1 MKKLF
6 AIFLSVSVL
15 FASCAKIED
24 ITVRNTKNTE
34 KEIVFTTKASVSTKA
49 IVEGTEMTDHFGV
62 YGYVVP
68 GDYSEG
74 GYLMKN
80 AEYDE
85 QGNAANGKSYYW
97 PVADNTAVDFLFT
110 TYSQY
115 YDAPAYNEENG
126 EITITIP
133 ELSQEL
139 IESGDFNDVLYA
151 QTLVNNHQSALAD
164 HARVEL
170 VFKHVLS
177 WLQFKAE
184 VADNA
189 SVKWVKVKGVKF
201 DQYTEG
207 QEAIEANP
215 GQEYIAPYN
224 DTTDTWINLKNN
236 GNVIATSTSTK
247 APGATSYTNAYAL
260 PEDLVAEIKSYYSV
274 DGGDAGDYVL
284 KLGKSAWDPIN
295 NTTATIKKLRI
306 VKEIPEEYKMIVDM
320 HGEGIPMT
328 FFDAVKY
335 LNDNGYYVQAG
346 STGGKPQVFSNNYV
360 ILDAYVNGTAYTV
373 TALNWGEANS
383 VPQYTIV
390 ENPGQEYIAPTE
402 GQPAIP
408 AGYVAEGVYSG
419 GEIVLPTRTL
429 IEESPL
435 ATYGEQKDTTL
446 NYCSQEWTINTAEQV
461 VLANALVIPQPV
473 PEYVTVT
480 FDICIANETGDDVVI
495 TDRRIS
501 RKINTGKD
509 NLNVD
514 YVASWAAS
522 NKYIYKFKFDGDVVD
537 FTVSASV
544 WDANNTYE
552 YHVWD
557 YTE

>member
-6 AIFLSVSVL
+6 TIILSTVVL

-24 ITVRNTKNTE
+24 MTVRNTNKNNA
-34 KEIVFTTKASVSTKA
+34 EIVFNTKASVSTKA

-68 GDYSEG
+68 GDYSQG

-85 QGNAANGKSYYW
+85 EGNAANGKSYYW
-97 PVADNTAVDFLFT
+97 PTSDNTAVDFIFT
-110 TYSQY
+110 AYSQF
-115 YDAPAYNEENG
+115 YDAPSYNDETG
-126 EITITIP
+126 EVTIAIP

-139 IESGDFNDVLYA
+139 IESGDFNDILYA
-151 QTLVNNHQSALAD
+151 QALVNNHQNALAE
-164 HARVEL
+164 HAKVEL
-170 VFKHVLS
+170 EFKHVLS

-184 VADNA
+184 VANNA

-224 DTTDTWINLKNN
+224 DTTDTWVNLKKTNSAV
-236 GNVIATSTSTK
+236 GSATKLKGPGEST
-247 APGATSYTNAYAL
+247 YTNAAAL
-260 PEDLVAEIKSYYSV
+260 PDELVAEIKSYYTV
-274 DGGDAGDYVL
+274 DNGDAGDYDL
-284 KLGKSAWDPIN
+284 HMG
-295 NTTATIKKLRI
+295 NTVWASNVIKQLRV
-306 VKEIPEEYKMIVDM
+306 VKDIPAAYDLAVEMAGGEVM
-320 HGEGIPMT
+320 H
-328 FFDAVKY
+328 FFNGWKY
-335 LNDNGYYVQAG
+335 LQDNGYDIQPAN
-346 STGGKPQVFSNNYV
+346 TGGKPDVWDYV
-360 ILDAYVNGTAYTV
+360 LIDAFVNGSAYTV
-373 TALNWGEANS
+373 VGLNCWDSNA
-383 VPQYTIV
+383 VPQHTIV

-408 AGYVAEGVYSG
+408 AGYVAEGVYSS

-522 NKYIYKFKFDGDVVD
+522 NKYIYKFKFDGDIVD
-537 FTVSASV
+537 FSVSASV